1 MTKVDIHTL
10 LKGKWEDGTRPKDL
24 YASHISA
31 NPLDYLEDILQGL
44 SSEERRVQSGCAEVA
59 SLLSEDKP
67 ELLYPSIELF
77 VDNLDAKA
85 PVLRWEAVCALGNL
99 ASVDTDGRLPALV
112 DKMTSFLQD
121 KSIVLQGHTVRALSK
136 VVRAY
141 PKTAP
146 RIIDELLSSVE
157 LFPGNRV
164 GFLVEAMASF
174 VEDVDLLP
182 RARSFV
188 QSYIESD
195 IRSVASKA
203 KKVMKMM

>member
-1 MTKVDIHTL
+1 MSKVDIHRVL
-10 LKGKWEDGTRPKDL
+10 AGKWEDGTRPKDL
-24 YASHISA
+24 YASHIST
-31 NPLDYLEDILQGL
+31 NPSEYLEHILQGL

-77 VDNLDAKA
+77 VDNLDANA

-99 ASVDTDGRLPALV
+99 ASFDADRRLPALV
-112 DKMTSFLQD
+112 DKMAAFLQD

-136 VVRAY
+136 VARAH

-146 RIIDELLSSVE
+146 RIMDELLSSVE
-157 LFPGNRV
+157 RFPGNRV
-164 GFLVEAMASF
+164 GFLVEAMAFF
-174 VEDVDLLP
+174 VENPDLLP
-182 RARSFV
+182 RAKNFV
-188 QSYIESD
+188 EYYIESD
-195 IRSVASKA
+195 MKSVASKA